1 MTASDTGTGPVGSRL
16 VNVPEHSLSVW
27 ATHQLTDHL
36 QVGGGARYV
45 SERLAKNSTP
55 VKAVPDYWTLDA
67 MGTYHLSDRTAI
79 KLNLSNLTNKV
90 YFDQL
95 HPWHVIPGAAFTAV
109 LAINVAY

>member
-1 MTASDTGTGPVGSRL
+1 
-16 VNVPEHSLSVW
+16 
-27 ATHQLTDHL
+27 
-36 QVGGGARYV
+36 
-45 SERLAKNSTP
+45 
-55 VKAVPDYWTLDA
+55 